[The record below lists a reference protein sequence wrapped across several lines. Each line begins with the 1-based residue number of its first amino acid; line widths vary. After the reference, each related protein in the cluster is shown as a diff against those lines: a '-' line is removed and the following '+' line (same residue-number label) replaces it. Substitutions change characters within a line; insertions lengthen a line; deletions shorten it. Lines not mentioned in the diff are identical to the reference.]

1 MNGND
6 VRREALGCINDH
18 LNMGNFSSTRDQYD
32 VFERVVYAI
41 RQIMAIRSPESV
53 VVCASPKAKNSKATT
68 HVYGL
73 MLDRLQGLSMLR
85 DLYSSRGVQSP
96 VMIVLKMDDA
106 CPANNA
112 IGLVHTP
119 TDKDSAAQGVVVW
132 INCQM
137 KVAVMGTGALTSFC
151 DDSTD
156 SPLEADQIESL
167 LGSGFDN
174 YIRSNLG
181 VLIASFGM
189 VRNNLCRAQYAED
202 VLAV

>member
-18 LNMGNFSSTRDQYD
+18 LNVGNFSSTRDQYD

-53 VVCASPKAKNSKATT
+53 VVRMSPKAQNGNMTT

-85 DLYSSRGVQSP
+85 DLYGSRGVQP
-96 VMIVLKMDDA
+96 PHMILLKMDDA

-112 IGLVHTP
+112 IGLVHVP
-119 TDKDSAAQGVVVW
+119 ADKKSAAQGVVVW
-132 INCQM
+132 ISCQLE
-137 KVAVMGTGALTSFC
+137 VTVMGAEALTPFC

-202 VLAV
+202 ALAV